1 MNIFATT
8 SCRYGSARLDSDGAH
23 TMNPID
29 DADRA
34 ARAALRLPSSEYP
47 RRKIAARVAITSSVR
62 RFERDILV
70 KHLHNHVRPSKRR
83 ACALVRSLVRT
94 LARSLALDVQAAA

>member
-1 MNIFATT
+1 
-8 SCRYGSARLDSDGAH
+8 
-23 TMNPID
+23 MNPID

-47 RRKIAARVAITSSVR
+47 RRKIAARVAITSAVR

-70 KHLHNHVRPSKRR
+70 KHLHNHVRLSVRWSAGR
-83 ACALVRSLVRT
+83 ARSFARS
-94 LARSLALDVQAAA
+94 LARSLANDVQAAA